1 MEIIKDLNP
10 GIGNTNSYTGIVV
23 NLQHLKMNSNG
34 LLDNIM
40 RQPRV

>member
-10 GIGNTNSYTGIVV
+10 GIGNTNSPTGIAA

-34 LLDNIM
+34 LLGNTT
-40 RQPRV
+40 RPPQV